1 MRLLFVALLLFV
13 LASPAL
19 ANPYN
24 RGHSRYGYHHRYQS
38 HYYGHRYYGYKRW
51 SYRAHGHHPYHFYR
65 HMRWRPYGF
74 RYGVGNGLWRGTRSF
89 GPYAY
94 GAGFRGGFGDFG
106 RFGGGYGGG
115 YAPYAGYYV
124 RPYAALAPIYSRYG
138 ASLTLA
144 DEVIEREPG
153 GDQPVADGDGLPQ
166 PRAKPV
172 GAQFITTLKD

>member
-1 MRLLFVALLLFV
+1 MRLLVVALL

-19 ANPYN
+19 AAPWNN
-24 RGHSRYGYHHRYQS
+24 CGHSRYGWHHRHLS

-74 RYGVGNGLWRGTRSF
+74 RYGAGAGFWRGTRSF
-89 GPYAY
+89 GPYVYGGNNWACGGW
-94 GAGFRGGFGDFG
+94 GAGWGA
-106 RFGGGYGGG
+106 G
-115 YAPYAGYYV
+115 YAPFAGYYV

-144 DEVIEREPG
+144 DEVIERAPG
-153 GDQPVADGDGLPQ
+153 DAKADADADGLPQ

-172 GAQFITTLKD
+172 GAQFIATLKN